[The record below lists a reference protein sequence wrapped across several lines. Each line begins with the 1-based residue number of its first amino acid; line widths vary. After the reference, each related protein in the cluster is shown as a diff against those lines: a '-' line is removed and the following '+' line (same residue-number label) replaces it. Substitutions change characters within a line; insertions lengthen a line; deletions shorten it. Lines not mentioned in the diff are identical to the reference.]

1 MLLLAINLL
10 SQNVE
15 PYVIIPTSGAVTDFV
30 IDNNH
35 IYAATDESV
44 IDIINATS
52 GKVFDK
58 ISVPFSHDFMG
69 DEIPS
74 KIYSVDKIDDKVVFV
89 WQGNRGFRNVS
100 VKENNIITKIID
112 ADINKLMI
120 KKVRFIDE
128 NNILLGLLSNELIL
142 FNLKTK
148 NIVYQEQISA
158 YSFSDFCLNSSKTQ
172 VATTNESGIV
182 HVIDVS
188 NGQPINTFQ
197 NNNVDNVYQVDYK
210 NNVIITAGQD
220 RRVGIYNTIIN
231 NSYYLQENFLVYS
244 VGLSND
250 GLIGAFCASEDNEIS
265 IFDINS
271 KTILH
276 NLVGHNSTITKIIF
290 TDNNTVV
297 TSAEEPIMIIW
308 KIQ

>member
-220 RRVGIYNTIIN
+220 RRVGIYYTVIN

-250 GLIGAFCASEDNEIS
+250 GFIGAFCASEDNEIS